1 MKSEDGI
8 WLIMSCKNNKSKP
21 KKRPDQDL
29 HICFLCVTLYLAS
42 HYFFFLYL
50 YPQHIDDNKEYVH
63 SICLKIIEKQ
73 IYIIVDINF
82 KSNIIKIFELLFRF
96 ATGQNIIVLF

>member
-1 MKSEDGI
+1 
-8 WLIMSCKNNKSKP
+8 
-21 KKRPDQDL
+21 
-29 HICFLCVTLYLAS
+29 
-42 HYFFFLYL
+42 
-50 YPQHIDDNKEYVH
+50 
-63 SICLKIIEKQ
+63 LKIIEKQ